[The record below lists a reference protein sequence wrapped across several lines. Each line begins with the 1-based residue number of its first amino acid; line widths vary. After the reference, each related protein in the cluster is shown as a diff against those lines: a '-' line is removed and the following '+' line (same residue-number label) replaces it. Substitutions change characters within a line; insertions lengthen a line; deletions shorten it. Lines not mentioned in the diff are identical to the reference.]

1 MQAIILSAG
10 QGSRLLPLTEATPKC
25 LLPLGEET
33 ILSLQI
39 RELAA
44 AGIREITVVTGFRA
58 AAVESELARLAR
70 PSLTLKTIFNPFH
83 GVADNLG
90 SCWLAREAM
99 LRGDFLL
106 VNGDT
111 LFERAIP
118 ARLLQANGYPVT
130 LTIDQKDEYDSDD
143 MKVAVDGQ
151 RLVEV
156 GKRLNSERV
165 DGESIGMSRYQG
177 EGGRLFTDALEHL
190 MRAGIGVRS
199 WYLKAIDLRRSAA
212 WSACSAF
219 AGCAGARS
227 TSRTTWPGHGAC
239 SPAGPNAP
247 RLGPSR
253 CRRRGSA
260 AIVLGHGSALSRL
273 RCRKR
278 SPTSTSR
285 AARLDH
291 PAACRRAPERQ
302 DGRFRPRGER
312 RSRPPPR
319 HLGRPCPIR
328 PGGARHA
335 GSTRP
340 ARLRARKSA
349 VASINSATAS
359 QR

>member
-70 PSLTLKTIFNPFH
+70 PSLTLKTIFNPFY

-143 MKVAVDGQ
+143 MKVAVHGL

-199 WYLKAIDLRRSAA
+199 WYLKAIDLLAQRGVVGVLSIRGLRWGEVDFPHDLARARRL
-212 WSACSAF
+212 F
-219 AGCAGARS
+219 AGWPERASAR
-227 TSRTTWPGHGAC
+227 PEPM
-239 SPAGPNAP
+239 PAARERRHRVGT
-247 RLGPSR
+247 RLG
-253 CRRRGSA
+253 
-260 AIVLGHGSALSRL
+260 AL
-273 RCRKR
+273 
-278 SPTSTSR
+278 
-285 AARLDH
+285 
-291 PAACRRAPERQ
+291 APPLQE
-302 DGRFRPRGER
+302 
-312 RSRPPPR
+312 
-319 HLGRPCPIR
+319 
-328 PGGARHA
+328 
-335 GSTRP
+335 
-340 ARLRARKSA
+340 A
-349 VASINSATAS
+349 VADEHE
-359 QR
+359 